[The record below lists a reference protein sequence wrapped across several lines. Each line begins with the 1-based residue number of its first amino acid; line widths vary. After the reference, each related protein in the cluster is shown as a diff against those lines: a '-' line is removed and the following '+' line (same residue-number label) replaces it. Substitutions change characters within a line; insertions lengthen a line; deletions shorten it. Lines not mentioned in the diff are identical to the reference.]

1 MKDTFDLVTAI
12 SIRAELMEVYE
23 VSRLVNDPR
32 NDSPAVFGLPES
44 TCNRSSRTA
53 LAINCLSMT
62 PTAKDKLAARLLDLT
77 IGVFVL
83 MLPGVLLLVENHLE
97 LFVSQLSLK
106 IIIRAGITLLS
117 LLAWLCFLLWRFW
130 PRLKFDA
137 RWGIY
142 IDKRSGLLYCA
153 SCHSKKLRS
162 PLREE
167 ENGWRCVIKECGM
180 FYSNPDYV
188 RKRPPSRV
196 SETNSRD

>member
-1 MKDTFDLVTAI
+1 MIHAT
-12 SIRAELMEVYE
+12 IR
-23 VSRLVNDPR
+23 P
-32 NDSPAVFGLPES
+32 PGFGLPES
-44 TCNRSSRTA
+44 TCNRRSRTA
-53 LAINCLSMT
+53 LAINCFSMT

-83 MLPGVLLLVENHLE
+83 ILPGVLLLVENHLE
-97 LFVSQLSLK
+97 VFVSQLSLK

-117 LLAWLCFLLWRFW
+117 LLAWLGFLLWRFW